1 MNRAT
6 ATMNKSRTDAMFLHP
21 SRLAHQKAEDFFP
34 GIANSAL
41 RMLAQQILKRAK
53 MHQPLNNRASC
64 VAVILGIRGDAVRK
78 GYSRGAR

>member
-6 ATMNKSRTDAMFLHP
+6 AVANKSRTDAVPLYP
-21 SRLAHQKAEDFFP
+21 SRLAHQRAEDFYP
-34 GIANSAL
+34 GINNSAL

-64 VAVILGIRGDAVRK
+64 VAVILGIRGTAVRK
-78 GYSRGAR
+78 GYSHGAR